1 MGVLMCAFPIWFFS
15 CRKAFPFRFW
25 LEYAAAPRTIPADEH
40 FPRLFPIMDRRR
52 CAGPASCADLV
63 VMTPSPRSPSGDPL
77 LQPYRLKHLT
87 LRNRIL
93 STAHEPAYS
102 EDGLPKKR
110 YRLYPAQKAKGRIEL
125 PQTRSAS

>member
-63 VMTPSPRSPSGDPL
+63 VMTPSPSSPSGDPL
-77 LQPYRLKHLT
+77 LQPSLLNHLT
-87 LRNRIL
+87 PRNRL
-93 STAHEPAYS
+93 HSTAHERAYS
-102 EDGLPKKR
+102 EDD
-110 YRLYPAQKAKGRIEL
+110 L
-125 PQTRSAS
+125 PQARYNHYHAQTHRGGSPLTPT